1 MDGRQKICIFAA
13 ENNTRMVKKI
23 LIYSFFLFIAAFS
36 PLAVNASEMFMPE
49 IGVEQSEPLISV
61 QGAVVTI
68 SGAAGEKL
76 EVVSLTGKCL
86 MTLRIDSL
94 SQRIELN
101 VPKGCYILKIGKVAR
116 KVTIR

>member
-23 LIYSFFLFIAAFS
+23 LRYYFFFIAAVS

-86 MTLRIDSL
+86 MTFRIDSL

-101 VPKGCYILKIGKVAR
+101 VPKGCYILKIGKVVR